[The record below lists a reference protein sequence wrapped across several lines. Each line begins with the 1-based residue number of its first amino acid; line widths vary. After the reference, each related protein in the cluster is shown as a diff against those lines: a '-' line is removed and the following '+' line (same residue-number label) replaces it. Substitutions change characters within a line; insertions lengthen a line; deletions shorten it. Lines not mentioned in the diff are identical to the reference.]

1 MIRAIIFDFGNVV
14 CTFDMK
20 LFGQRLSQLS
30 GIPIERFDEMM
41 KVSYH
46 LSREY
51 ETGLVTSDEFYAHV
65 TTKIGSFVDK
75 REFIRAFSNI
85 FTPIPSTFRL
95 IKSLKPAYKL
105 GLLSNTNEWHYEY
118 GIKTV
123 EVYPLFDAV
132 TLSFQVKAMKP
143 DERIYRDAL
152 SKLGCPPEQCVYI
165 DDLQE
170 NVDAA
175 AGLGITGIRYT
186 GHAALIDALRAA
198 GVAAGVDD

>member
-30 GIPIERFDEMM
+30 GIPIERLNEMM

-51 ETGLVTSDEFYAHV
+51 ESGLVTSDEFYDSV
-65 TTKIGSFVDK
+65 TTKFGSLVGK
-75 REFIRAFSNI
+75 NEFIHAFSDI

-95 IKSLKPAYKL
+95 IKALKPVYKL

-118 GIKTV
+118 GIKPV

-152 SKLGCPPEQCVYI
+152 SKLHCSPEECVYI

-175 AGLGITGIRYT
+175 AALGITGIRYT
-186 GHAALIDALRAA
+186 NHAALIDGLRTV
-198 GVAAGVDD
+198 GVATGEPD